1 MGVIMFVILGVFI
14 GVIGS
19 VIGYWLKNKYQEKRD
34 RRQSKLSLIVEWGDS
49 RQLVKNYYRGID
61 LNPYYGPT
69 FRSLIVKTEWLFSDD
84 KKVKEKCDVFK
95 SSINSSQVDKRDLEV
110 EYTTLIKALCNNVNI
125 PEPKL

>member
-1 MGVIMFVILGVFI
+1 MGVIMSVILGVFI

-34 RRQSKLSLIVEWGDS
+34 SRQSKLSLIVEWGDS

-61 LNPYYGPT
+61 LNQYYGPT
-69 FRSLIVKTEWLFSDD
+69 FRSLIIKTEWLFSDD
-84 KKVKEKCDVFK
+84 KTVKEKCDVFK

-125 PEPKL
+125 SEPRL